1 MAKSVRNA
9 LLLAKA
15 QPTVD
20 VDPTATA
27 GANAILA
34 GNVTIQAIEA
44 EFADRSNI
52 QPYFGNQGSVA
63 ISQKSTI
70 SFDVELA
77 GAGALGTAPGYAPLL
92 KACAFGET
100 INAGVSVVYAPIT
113 AAIPM
118 VAITFFMDGLK
129 FLLLNARG
137 NVEFALS
144 ARGIPMMKY
153 TYTGSFA
160 LPTDVAVPSGAVFT
174 AFQAPLGVNK
184 ANSPTFTLHGVSP
197 KTQDFNV
204 NINNQVVYRNLI
216 GSESILITDR
226 KPSGSVSIE
235 TESVAFK
242 DWYSAVRLGTL
253 STLQMVHGTVAGN
266 TVQIDAPKVQLINPQ
281 MSEADGIS
289 MTSMDLNLLPNAG
302 NDEFVLT
309 VK

>member
-77 GAGALGTAPGYAPLL
+77 GAGALGTVPGYAPLL

>member
-27 GANAILA
+27 ALNSMLA

-44 EFADRSNI
+44 EFADRANI
-52 QPYFGNQGSVA
+52 QPWFGNQGSVA
-63 ISQKSTI
+63 ISQRSTI

-77 GAGALGTAPGYAPLL
+77 GAGAAGTAPKYAPLL
-92 KACAFGET
+92 LACAFGET

-113 AAIPM
+113 NSIPM
-118 VAITFFMDGLK
+118 VAISFFMDGLK

-144 ARGIPMMKY
+144 ARGIPMMRY
-153 TYTGSFA
+153 TFTGAFA
-160 LPTDVAVPSGAVFT
+160 LPTDAAVPTGAVFT
-174 AFQAPLGVNK
+174 GFQAPLGVNK
-184 ANSPTFTLHGVSP
+184 INSPTFTLHGVSP
-197 KTQDFNV
+197 KTSEFNV
-204 NINNQVVYRNLI
+204 NMNNNVVYRNLI
-216 GSESILITDR
+216 GSESITITDR
-226 KPSGSVSIE
+226 KPSGNAVIE

-242 DWYSAVRLGTL
+242 DWYTTVKNGTL
-253 STLQMVHGTVAGN
+253 GALQMVHGTTAGN
-266 TVQIDAPKVQLINPQ
+266 IVQFDAPKVQLINPQ
-281 MSEADGIS
+281 FGESDGIS
-289 MTSMDLNLLPNAG
+289 TTAFDLNIQPNAG
-302 NDEFVLT
+302 NDEFTVT

>member
-20 VDPTATA
+20 TDPTATA
-27 GANAILA
+27 GANSILA

-44 EFADRSNI
+44 EFADRNNI
-52 QPYFGNQGSVA
+52 QPYFGNKGSVA

-77 GAGALGTAPGYAPLL
+77 GALAAGTAPKYAPLI

-113 AAIPM
+113 ASIPM
-118 VAITFFMDGLK
+118 VALTFFLDGLK

-153 TYTGSFA
+153 TFTGSFA
-160 LPTDVAVPSGAVFT
+160 IPTDTAVPSGADFSG
-174 AFQAPLGVNK
+174 FSAPVGVNK

-204 NINNQVVYRNLI
+204 NMNNQVVYRNLI

-226 KPSGSVSIE
+226 RPSGNVSIE

-242 DWYSAVRLGTL
+242 DWYTVVRLGTL
-253 STLQMVHGTVAGN
+253 ASLQMVHGTVAGN
-266 TVQIDAPKVQLINPQ
+266 IVQLDAPKVQLINPQ
-281 MSEADGIS
+281 LSEADGIS
-289 MTSMDLNLLPNAG
+289 MQSFDLNLLPNAG
-302 NDEFVLT
+302 NDEFTLT

>member
-1 MAKSVRNA
+1 MSKSVRNA

-27 GANAILA
+27 GANSILA

-77 GAGALGTAPGYAPLL
+77 GALAAGTAPKYAPLI

-113 AAIPM
+113 SSIPM
-118 VAITFFMDGLK
+118 VALTFFLDGLK

-144 ARGIPMMKY
+144 ARGIPMMRY
-153 TYTGSFA
+153 TFTGSFA
-160 LPTDVAVPSGAVFT
+160 LPTDVAVPSGADFSG
-174 AFQAPLGVNK
+174 FSAPLGVNK

-204 NINNQVVYRNLI
+204 NMNNQVVYRNLI
-216 GSESILITDR
+216 GSEAIMITDR
-226 KPSGSVSIE
+226 RPSGNVSIE

-253 STLQMVHGTVAGN
+253 AALQMVHGTVAGN
-266 TVQIDAPKVQLINPQ
+266 IVQLDAPKVQLINPQ
-281 MSEADGIS
+281 LSEADGIS
-289 MTSMDLNLLPNAG
+289 MQSFDLNLLPNAG
-302 NDEFVLT
+302 NDEFTLT